1 MAVKSL
7 VLLGVV
13 IASLLLLSQNVAHA
27 RELLDAKESKEKN
40 VKPAGGP
47 GLKDEKWG
55 GGSKHYG
62 GYGTQTMVVG
72 MVEDT
77 EILGM
82 VAVMAV
88 EVMDPDME
96 AVMVIQATV
105 GDLAA
110 ALVEDMVVAVDT
122 VEVDDTVVVAG
133 MVEEEVMVEDPVVP
147 AILETA
153 MMKEVIMNE

>member
-62 GYGTQTMVVG
+62 GYGN
-72 MVEDT
+72 